1 MSVEFKNRMGVNP
14 SDYLGIIRMEKAKEL
29 LKTTSIKVK
38 DVSAAVG
45 YEDEHVFMRRFKK
58 YVGKHRASIGRS
70 IQNKIKSHVK
80 KEKGYFI

>member
-29 LKTTSIKVK
+29 LKTTLLKVK
-38 DVSAAVG
+38 DVSVAVG

-58 YVGKHRASIGRS
+58 YVGKTPGQYRDEHTK
-70 IQNKIKSHVK
+70 QN
-80 KEKGYFI
+80 